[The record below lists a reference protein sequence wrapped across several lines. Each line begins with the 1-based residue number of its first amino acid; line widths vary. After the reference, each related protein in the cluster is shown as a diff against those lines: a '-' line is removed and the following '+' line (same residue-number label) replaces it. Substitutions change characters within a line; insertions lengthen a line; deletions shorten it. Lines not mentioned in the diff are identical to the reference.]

1 MFFRLCSFGAGK
13 SPGKCECL
21 LKLMGRRV
29 QGLKLLHTADLHL
42 GKLLE
47 NQDRYDEQWS
57 VLEEIAQIAED
68 QDVDLV
74 LLAGDTFDAFNP
86 PAEAERMFFS
96 FLHRLSSQAK
106 RAVVVIAGNHD
117 QPQRLSAAQ
126 PLLVEQGVFVVGLPG
141 DLPQLP
147 NAATD
152 QDSVFLR
159 SAANHCLKLHL
170 PRCTEGI
177 TILALPYVS
186 ESRLNELFIEDLSDQ
201 KQTKKNYQE
210 KIMQILHNATS
221 EFESD
226 NIHIIMTHLSLV
238 GGSRSDS
245 ERLLAYDIKNSET
258 DGEEDVVRCSNPIY
272 GNHGNRIH
280 CPGGIRPVQE
290 KEGLKIGGSFGL
302 SPQIFPVA
310 DYIALGHFHRPQRI
324 QLQTP
329 CYYSGSPLAYSFSEV
344 GQTKSV
350 IIAELKC
357 GQAPNIQTVPLKNG
371 YPLASWQA
379 ESFTQALEWC
389 GDEEKQNVWVD
400 LSIKSL
406 QPLSMDE
413 IAQLHRSHKKLVGV
427 RVILPEMQAQMQD
440 SISHLSIRDKF
451 CLFATQKEGVE
462 PLAELVDLFSELLA
476 KINEQPEEQSEQHA
490 EPGGKKI

>member
-1 MFFRLCSFGAGK
+1 M
-13 SPGKCECL
+13 
-21 LKLMGRRV
+21 
-29 QGLKLLHTADLHL
+29 KLLHTADLHL
-42 GKLLE
+42 GKSLE
-47 NQDRYDEQWS
+47 NQDRYDEQWG

-106 RAVVVIAGNHD
+106 RAVVIIAGNHD

-126 PLLVEQGVFVVGLPG
+126 PLLVEQGVFVIGLPG
-141 DLPQLP
+141 DLPQP
-147 NAATD
+147 GTVAAAD
-152 QDSVFLR
+152 QNRIFLKSVT
-159 SAANHCLKLHL
+159 NHCLKLHL
-170 PRCTEGI
+170 PRCAEDV

-201 KQTKKNYQE
+201 KQTKKNYQY
-210 KIMQILHNATS
+210 KLTQILQEAAADFN
-221 EFESD
+221 SD
-226 NIHIIMTHLSLV
+226 GINIIMTHLSLV

-258 DGEEDVVRCSNPIY
+258 DGEEDVVFDSNPIY
-272 GNHGNRIH
+272 GNHDNRIH
-280 CPGGIRPVQE
+280 CPGGIRTVQE
-290 KEGLKIGGSFGL
+290 EEGLKIGGSFGL
-302 SPQIFPVA
+302 SPKIFPVA

-329 CYYSGSPLAYSFSEV
+329 CYYAGSPLAYSFSEV

-350 IIAELKC
+350 MIAELKRDH
-357 GQAPNIQTVPLKNG
+357 ALNIQAVPLKNG

-400 LSIKSL
+400 LSIKSQ

-413 IAQLHRSHKKLVGV
+413 IAQLHRAHKRLVGV
-427 RVILPEMQAQMQD
+427 RVILPEMQAQVQQE

-451 CLFATQKEGVE
+451 CLFATQKDGFK
-462 PLAELVDLFSELLA
+462 PQAELVDLFSELLV
-476 KINEQPEEQSEQHA
+476 KINEQSEEQIEQYA
-490 EPGGKKI
+490 EPGGKKL